1 MHTYARI
8 MRSTQPSSQRQKM
21 NAPTQ
26 DALRA
31 QAINSAMAVLDDPLF
46 KALQEPS
53 RVAVLRQ
60 LMLLG
65 RADVGQIAEKLPQ
78 ERSVI
83 SRHLQLLLEA
93 GIVRMERAGR
103 HRIYEVD
110 GPAIMRKFEVILREV
125 GQLAPYCC
133 PANGA
138 ENK

>member
-1 MHTYARI
+1 MTDTRPY
-8 MRSTQPSSQRQKM
+8 SQRQKM
-21 NAPTQ
+21 SAPTQ

-103 HRIYEVD
+103 SCASSRSSCVRSASSH
-110 GPAIMRKFEVILREV
+110 PTAALRMA
-125 GQLAPYCC
+125 QKTNDRLPHIFAH
-133 PANGA
+133 
-138 ENK
+138 

>member
-1 MHTYARI
+1 MTDTRPY
-8 MRSTQPSSQRQKM
+8 SQRQKM
-21 NAPTQ
+21 SAPTQ

-110 GPAIMRKFEVILREV
+110 GPTILRKFEVILREA
-125 GQLAPYCC
+125 GTSRSSKSAP
-133 PANGA
+133 
-138 ENK
+138 

>member
-1 MHTYARI
+1 
-8 MRSTQPSSQRQKM
+8 M
-21 NAPTQ
+21 NIPTQ
-26 DALRA
+26 ESLRA
-31 QAINSAMAVLDDPLF
+31 QAINSAVAVLDDPLF
-46 KALQEPS
+46 KALQETS

-65 RADVGQIAEKLPQ
+65 RADVGQIAERLPQ

-110 GPAIMRKFEVILREV
+110 EPAIMRKFEVILREV
-125 GQLAPYCC
+125 GRLAPYCC

-138 ENK
+138 ESK

>member
-1 MHTYARI
+1 M
-8 MRSTQPSSQRQKM
+8 
-21 NAPTQ
+21 
-26 DALRA
+26 
-31 QAINSAMAVLDDPLF
+31 
-46 KALQEPS
+46 
-53 RVAVLRQ
+53 AVLRQ

-110 GPAIMRKFEVILREV
+110 GPAIVHKFELILHELAR
-125 GQLAPYCC
+125 LAPYCC
-133 PANGA
+133 PADEAGR
-138 ENK
+138 K

>member
-1 MHTYARI
+1 
-8 MRSTQPSSQRQKM
+8 M
-21 NAPTQ
+21 NAPPQ
-26 DALRA
+26 EALRA

-110 GPAIMRKFEVILREV
+110 GPTILRKFEVILREV

-133 PANGA
+133 PANGS

>member
-1 MHTYARI
+1 
-8 MRSTQPSSQRQKM
+8 M
-21 NAPTQ
+21 NPLTQ
-26 DALRA
+26 DAKRTQVINA
-31 QAINSAMAVLDDPLF
+31 AIDVLDDPLF

-65 RADVGQIAEKLPQ
+65 RADVGQIAEHLPQ

-110 GPAIMRKFEVILREV
+110 GPAIMAKFQLILQEVA
-125 GQLAPYCC
+125 QLTPYCC
-133 PANGA
+133 PGGGSNST
-138 ENK
+138 

>member
-1 MHTYARI
+1 
-8 MRSTQPSSQRQKM
+8 M

-133 PANGA
+133 PANGS

>member
-1 MHTYARI
+1 MPDTRPY
-8 MRSTQPSSQRQKM
+8 SQRQKM
-21 NAPTQ
+21 SAPTQ

-110 GPAIMRKFEVILREV
+110 GPTILRKFEVILREV

-133 PANGA
+133 PANGS